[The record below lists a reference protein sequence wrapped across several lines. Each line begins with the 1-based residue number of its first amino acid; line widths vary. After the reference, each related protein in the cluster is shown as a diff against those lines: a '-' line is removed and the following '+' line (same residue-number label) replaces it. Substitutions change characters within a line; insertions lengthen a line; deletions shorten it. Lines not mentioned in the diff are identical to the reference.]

1 MVIRITQQ
9 MKVNM
14 MMQSTNGAMNGL
26 FNVQKQILT
35 GKKFTAPYE
44 NPYGASQVVKIKAQ
58 LGQLYD
64 WQRNIDD
71 AKDEL
76 KNTYDILTEM
86 QENVQRINELAIRL
100 ANEANSPETC
110 EALVMEIRERAKTIS
125 TIADSEWQGN
135 YIFGG
140 TNTLN
145 PPYMIDNDLNVT
157 YNGTVPGQIWE
168 RKVEISKYEE
178 VALNVFGHDILG
190 DANGGYLATVKK
202 LVDVG
207 STMPIDALNVNALL
221 DDLKAG
227 TSAILCAQAQISS
240 TVNRLDTQRNINEI
254 LLTNLIAVR
263 SSIED
268 TDIIEASSQLALKQ
282 ASLEASLKISATL
295 LGGPSLLNYL

>member
-100 ANEANSPETC
+100 ANEAKTC
-110 EALVMEIRERAKTIS
+110 CAACIVICMTR
-125 TIADSEWQGN
+125 
-135 YIFGG
+135 
-140 TNTLN
+140 
-145 PPYMIDNDLNVT
+145 V
-157 YNGTVPGQIWE
+157 
-168 RKVEISKYEE
+168 
-178 VALNVFGHDILG
+178 
-190 DANGGYLATVKK
+190 
-202 LVDVG
+202 
-207 STMPIDALNVNALL
+207 
-221 DDLKAG
+221 
-227 TSAILCAQAQISS
+227 LCCIQPCTAS
-240 TVNRLDTQRNINEI
+240 TVNRCCCWTAGSTPTTSTTSTCVPTTSAPGGTWSTGPTSKHDTP
-254 LLTNLIAVR
+254 A
-263 SSIED
+263 
-268 TDIIEASSQLALKQ
+268 
-282 ASLEASLKISATL
+282 
-295 LGGPSLLNYL
+295 P